1 MRIYVNAVI
10 WVDKAIEYRLKIE
23 VLQRME
29 SSTTSGSL
37 IDDIMKQNIPYFNHN
52 WGSCYA
58 VKISGNS

>member
-37 IDDIMKQNIPYFNHN
+37 IDDIMKQNIPYFQ
-52 WGSCYA
+52 S
-58 VKISGNS
+58 